1 MTRIMEQNNI
11 ETIFT
16 TMEETIKNMTIA
28 KGEKDGDI
36 HRYWLPNTFWGT
48 IDIHG
53 ATDILCAHVGEDG
66 MLTFCVTDK
75 NDSEY
80 YFVGANELP
89 IHIVEE
95 IFRYME
101 EN

>member
-1 MTRIMEQNNI
+1 MTHTMEQNNI
-11 ETIFT
+11 EAIFA
-16 TMEETIKNMTIA
+16 TMEETIKNTTIT
-28 KGEKDGDI
+28 KGEKDGNI
-36 HRYWLPNTFWGT
+36 HRYWLPNTFWGV

-75 NDSEY
+75 DDAGY
-80 YFVGANELP
+80 YFVGASELP
-89 IHIVEE
+89 IHVVEE
-95 IFRYME
+95 IFRYMQ